1 MRRWGE
7 KDIKTFTP
15 SPYLLNSPI
24 FSSFS
29 GEGHLTSI
37 VTQDRNDGREDN
49 DHDEIDGIGYM

>member
-24 FSSFS
+24 FSSF
-29 GEGHLTSI
+29 GGKGHLASI
-37 VTQDRNDGREDN
+37 VTQDRNNGSED
-49 DHDEIDGIGYM
+49 DHHDEVDGMGYL